1 MEMTTSTTMQS
12 TIQSTMEPKLVSMN
26 TYDDT
31 LEFTL
36 ENLELSFA
44 NALRRTILSDI
55 PVVCFKTYP
64 EKENQC
70 KIQVNTSKHNNEI
83 IKQRLSCIPIH
94 ITDENFPL
102 ETYELVVEKENNT
115 NNTIYV
121 TTEDFKIRNI
131 LNDKYLTEE
140 QVHKIFPPNKKT
152 KQYIDFVRLRPRLSD
167 DIPGEQLMLTCKFSK
182 ANAKVDGMFNV
193 ASTCSYGFTM
203 DNVKVEKIWE
213 MKENELRKEKIDDLE
228 IANEKKNF
236 MLLDA
241 ERITKSNSYDFI
253 VETIGIY
260 ENTSLIK
267 NACKIIQTKLMNIQ
281 NLLKDDEIGIQES
294 QTSMDNCYDVK
305 LTNED
310 YTIGKLIENMLHSTY
325 ITQENVMSFCGF
337 KKFHPHDDYSIIRVA
352 YNDKIS
358 MSEIKEHIVHCC
370 TNINQVFDKIVE
382 LF

>member
-1 MEMTTSTTMQS
+1 MTMD
-12 TIQSTMEPKLVSMN
+12 PKLVSMN
-26 TYDDT
+26 NYDDT

-44 NALRRTILSDI
+44 NALRRTILSEI

-70 KIQVNTSKHNNEI
+70 NIQVNTSKHNNEI

-94 ITDENFPL
+94 ITDDNFPL
-102 ETYELVVEKENNT
+102 ETYELVVEKENTT

-121 TTEDFKIRNI
+121 TTEDFKIRNV

-152 KQYIDFVRLRPRLSD
+152 KQYIDFVRLRPKLSD
-167 DIPGEQLMLTCKFSK
+167 DIPGEQIMLTSKFSK
-182 ANAKVDGMFNV
+182 ANAKVDGMFNAV
-193 ASTCSYGFTM
+193 STCSYGFTV
-203 DNVKVEKIWE
+203 DNVKVEKVWE
-213 MKENELRKEKIDDLE
+213 LKEAEMRKQNVDDLE

-241 ERITKSNSYDFI
+241 ERITKQNSFDFI
-253 VETIGIY
+253 IETVGIY
-260 ENTSLIK
+260 ENITLIK
-267 NACKIIQTKLMNIQ
+267 NACKIIQTKISNIQ

-294 QTSMDNCYDVK
+294 QSSMNNCYDVK
-305 LTNED
+305 LSNED
-310 YTIGKLIENMLHSTY
+310 YTIGKLIELMMHTKY
-325 ITQENVMSFCGF
+325 IDTENVLSFCGF

-352 YNDKIS
+352 YNNKTS
-358 MSEIKEHIVHCC
+358 MGEIKEQIVNCC
-370 TNINQVFDKIVE
+370 IEINVIFDKIAE